1 MVGEQDAA
9 GRDAEQLAAAGGEP
23 VQELDDVEV
32 VDESV
37 RQLDEHLSHPS
48 VGCSHQSSS
57 CSFSTLSGRFVFGP
71 DDPGGPV
78 SLVSL
83 VSPSSCKRPAITS
96 IATLCNDSPL
106 L

>member
-9 GRDAEQLAAAGGEP
+9 RRDAEQLAAACGEP

-37 RQLDEHLSHPS
+37 RQLNEHLSHPS

-57 CSFSTLSGRFVFGP
+57 SCSFSTLSGRIAFGSDNSGEP
-71 DDPGGPV
+71 A
-78 SLVSL
+78 
-83 VSPSSCKRPAITS
+83 SPSSCRRPAITS
-96 IATLCNDSPL
+96 IATRCTDSPL